1 MISFDEAMALLSK
14 HIAPLEAETIA
25 LSKAAGRTLAA
36 DVTADIPSPRR
47 TISAMDGYA
56 VRLESVVS
64 DAPMRV
70 VGEARPGCPYDGPL
84 ATGTAV
90 RIFTG
95 APLPE
100 GADCVIMQEYASREG
115 KDVRFSAGFGP
126 ARHIRQQGSD
136 FAKGDVLLEQGTRC
150 DPKALVAIAA
160 GDRSEIAVHRQP
172 RVALLATGDELAEPG
187 SAQRAPYVIPDSTSY
202 ALAALVEREGGVV
215 STRERGVDD
224 LPALERQAG
233 ELLGEADLVVVTG
246 GASVGERDFAKPM
259 FAAHGL
265 ELLFDKL
272 AIKPGKPVWLGRAGG
287 TLVLGLPGNPSSA
300 MVTARL
306 FLQPILALLQGAST
320 AHRWRTMPL
329 VGGLPATGDRETFAR
344 AAWAS
349 EGLCPLGNQ
358 DSGVQGGLARAD
370 WLIRCPPDQAE
381 LTVGAKVQAL
391 QF

>member
-1 MISFDEAMALLSK
+1 MIAFDEAMALLAE
-14 HIAPLEAETIA
+14 HIAPLDAETIA

-36 DVTADIPSPRR
+36 DITAAIPSPRC

-56 VRLESVVS
+56 VRLSSVVPET
-64 DAPMRV
+64 PMRV
-70 VGEARPGCPYDGPL
+70 VGEARPGHAHAGRL
-84 ATGTAV
+84 EAGMAV

-100 GADCVIMQEYASREG
+100 GADCVIMQEYASRAG
-115 KDVRFSAGFGP
+115 DDVRFSAGFGP

-136 FAKGDVLLEQGTRC
+136 FAKGDVVLEQGTSC

-160 GDRSEIAVHRQP
+160 ADRAEIAAHRQP
-172 RVALLATGDELAEPG
+172 RVALLATGDELVEPG
-187 SAQRAPYVIPDSTSY
+187 SAESASDAIPDSTSY

-215 STRERGVDD
+215 TARERGLDD

-233 ELLGEADLVVVTG
+233 ALLGGADLVVVTG

-259 FAAHGL
+259 FAPHGL
-265 ELLFDKL
+265 ELVFDKV

-287 TLVLGLPGNPSSA
+287 TLVLGLPGNPTSA

-320 AHRWRTMPL
+320 AHRWRTML
-329 VGGLPATGDRETFAR
+329 LAEGLPATGDRETFAR
-344 AAWAS
+344 AAWVK
-349 EGLCPLGNQ
+349 EGLRPLGNQ
-358 DSGVQGGLARAD
+358 DSGVQGRLARAD
-370 WLIRCPPDQAE
+370 WLVRCPPGQAE
-381 LTVGAKVQAL
+381 LPAGAMVEAL
-391 QF
+391 PF

>member
-1 MISFDEAMALLSK
+1 MISFDEAMALLPR
-14 HIAPLEAETIA
+14 HIAPLEAETVA
-25 LSKAAGRTLAA
+25 LSKAVGRTLAA
-36 DVTADIPSPRR
+36 DVTANIPSPRR

-56 VRLESVVS
+56 VRLESVVP

-70 VGEARPGCPYDGPL
+70 VGEARPGHPYEHPL

-90 RIFTG
+90 GIFTG

-100 GADCVIMQEYASREG
+100 GADCVIMQEYASRE
-115 KDVRFSAGFGP
+115 DEDMRFSAGFGP

-150 DPKALVAIAA
+150 DPKSLVAIAA
-160 GDRSEIAVHRQP
+160 GDRSETAVHRQP
-172 RVALLATGDELAEPG
+172 KVALLATGDELAEPG
-187 SAQRAPYVIPDSTSY
+187 SAQRTSDAIPDSTSY

-215 STRERGVDD
+215 STRERGLDD

-233 ELLGEADLVVVTG
+233 ERLGGADLVVVTG

-259 FAAHGL
+259 FAPHGISPV
-265 ELLFDKL
+265 FDKV

-287 TLVLGLPGNPSSA
+287 KLVLGLPGNPTSA

-306 FLQPILALLQGAST
+306 FLQPILALLQGADT
-320 AHRWRTMPL
+320 LHCWRTMPL
-329 VGGLPATGDRETFAR
+329 AEMLPATGDRETFAR
-344 AAWAS
+344 AAWVS

-370 WLIRCPPDQAE
+370 WLIRCPPGQAE
-381 LTVGAKVQAL
+381 LPVGAKVQAL

>member
-36 DVTADIPSPRR
+36 HVTADIPSPRR

-64 DAPMRV
+64 DAPVRV
-70 VGEARPGCPYDGPL
+70 VGEARPGCPYDDPL

-115 KDVRFSAGFGP
+115 EDVRFSAGFGP

-136 FAKGDVLLEQGTRC
+136 FAKGDIVLEQGTRC

-172 RVALLATGDELAEPG
+172 KVALLATGDELAEPG
-187 SAQRAPYVIPDSTSY
+187 SAQRAPCAIPDSTSY
-202 ALAALVEREGGVV
+202 ALAALVESEGGIV
-215 STRERGVDD
+215 TTCERGLDN

-233 ELLGEADLVVVTG
+233 ELLGGADLAVVTG

-265 ELLFDKL
+265 ELVFDKV

-287 TLVLGLPGNPSSA
+287 TLVLGLPGNPTSA
-300 MVTARL
+300 LVTARL
-306 FLQPILALLQGAST
+306 FLQPILGLLQGANT
-320 AHRWRTMPL
+320 AHRWRKMPL
-329 VGGLPATGDRETFAR
+329 SERLPATGDRETFAR
-344 AAWAS
+344 AAWAH
-349 EGLCPLGNQ
+349 EGLRPLGNQ

-370 WLIRCPPDQAE
+370 WLIRCQPGQAE
-381 LTVGAKVQAL
+381 LPAGTPVQAL